1 MEIFFVCVFFPWEIP
16 ITRNAQNGLGMF
28 VWRHTPTINN
38 RREVSR
44 TQLNIGPGLQ
54 VYPTISPYDSGWFTH
69 PKKNLSKCA
78 AKIFFT
84 SETGNLWALSA
95 ASGALGQASEQ
106 NLPFVLTSI
115 ISSGV
120 NLGVVSRCCFFGK
133 KFAPNHP
140 WMQMDQMVWEW
151 VEKVTGT
158 HRASQGLWSTK
169 VFFFLLVF

>member
-1 MEIFFVCVFFPWEIP
+1 
-16 ITRNAQNGLGMF
+16 MF
-28 VWRHTPTINN
+28 VWLHTPTINN

-54 VYPTISPYDSGWFTH
+54 GYPTISHMIWAGSPTQKRTCGNVQLRFFWKKSG
-69 PKKNLSKCA
+69 P
-78 AKIFFT
+78 

-133 KFAPNHP
+133 TSAPNHP

-158 HRASQGLWSTK
+158 HRASMGLWSTK
-169 VFFFLLVF
+169 VRFFLLVF